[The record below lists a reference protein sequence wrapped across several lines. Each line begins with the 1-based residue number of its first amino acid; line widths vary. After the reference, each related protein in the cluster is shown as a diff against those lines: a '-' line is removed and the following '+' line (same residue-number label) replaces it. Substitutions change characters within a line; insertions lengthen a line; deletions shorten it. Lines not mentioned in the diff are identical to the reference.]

1 MVWNPGHLDIGPI
14 ARVKVVRSQQSA
26 MCDQSVSQFR
36 HARPPALTTPTSQRT
51 APHPS
56 VNTSTEY
63 SLAMCDVIKDCKDI
77 LLQFY
82 VVESEVSEYL

>member
-36 HARPPALTTPTSQRT
+36 HARPPALTTPPSQRT

-56 VNTSTEY
+56 VITH
-63 SLAMCDVIKDCKDI
+63 VIKDCKDI